1 MVFCMVCGL
10 KDSVFLT
17 KKGVLMIRTFAA
29 AIKVGVALALV
40 LGLSGT
46 AWSVEDFYKGKTLRF
61 IVGASPGGGYDTYT
75 RAAARHISKHFPG
88 NPTPVVQNL
97 TGAGGLIVANYLY
110 NKVKP
115 DGLTAGVWNNVFLLH
130 EALGSRRVNF
140 KARKFGWVGAPVT
153 GWPSCAVMGFTGIK
167 TWEDLLKFKK
177 PLKVGSSGGTGTDL
191 PTILNIAS
199 GKELFDVVPGYKGTA
214 IVRLALQGRELGG
227 ICMAF
232 ESMRVT
238 ARSML
243 DAKGDDK
250 LIPIL
255 VHGSPPDKGSEGP
268 AAGDGP
274 GQGQGQRGDA
284 QCLGGAV
291 QFPAAGDA
299 AAGHPQGP
307 GGGLAQGLC
316 RDSQGPGFSGGRQ
329 EVEAERR
336 LRVRRGG
343 RQVHGNDP
351 VHVPGDQGTAQVDAA
366 EVSVSMPA

>member
-1 MVFCMVCGL
+1 MM
-10 KDSVFLT
+10 
-17 KKGVLMIRTFAA
+17 RAFAA

-199 GKELFDVVPGYKGTA
+199 GKKLFDVVPGYKGTA

-255 VHGSPPDKGSEGP
+255 VHGSPPDKEVKDLPRVTDLVKGKDNV
-268 AAGDGP
+268 AMLNAW
-274 GQGQGQRGDA
+274 
-284 QCLGGAV
+284 AV
-291 QFPAAGDA
+291 QFNFQRPVTLPPGTPKDRVAAWRKAYAATLKDPAFLADA
-299 AAGHPQGP
+299 KKSK
-307 GGGLAQGLC
+307 LNVVYV
-316 RDSQGPGFSGGRQ
+316 SG
-329 EVEAERR
+329 EEADKYTETILSMSPETKER
-336 LRVRRGG
+336 LKWML
-343 RQVHGNDP
+343 P
-351 VHVPGDQGTAQVDAA
+351 K
-366 EVSVSMPA
+366 